1 MPAKPAR
8 RRNSRTR
15 VSRIMNIK
23 LRLIPFL
30 SAMLAIAAPAS
41 AERTLAKV
49 EVFPDSVALL
59 HARDRQS
66 LVVQATYSDGVTR
79 DITAEAKYTFA
90 NPALVKLNDGLMTP
104 AADGST
110 ELKIEFEG
118 KALAVPVSV
127 KDAVKERPVSF
138 KNDVMPVF
146 MRTGCNTGSCHGA
159 ARGKDGFRL
168 SLFGFDPD
176 GDHYRITREM
186 AARRVNL
193 ALPEESLMVLK
204 SINTVNHTG
213 GELFRKGDAEYETLV
228 RWLTAGVPID
238 PPDVIKPV
246 SMEILPKQAV
256 LEGEGAT
263 QRMTVRAK
271 YSDGSMRDVTN
282 LCLFLSNNDTSAK
295 IDRNGRV
302 TAGQRGEAFVMA
314 RFATFTV
321 GSQVIV
327 IPKGVPYTW
336 PNVAEN
342 NYVDTLVFNKHRKL
356 RLTPSELCSDE
367 VFIRRASLDIAGVL
381 PTRAECDRFIAD
393 TDAKKRDKL
402 VDELLGRKEFI
413 ELWVMKFSEL
423 LKIRSD
429 GNVRMSYK
437 ATLLYFNW
445 LNEKFSKNVPMN
457 EIVRDLL
464 SASGGTF
471 NNPSTNYYQVEQ
483 DTLKIAENTAQV
495 FMGMRM
501 QCAQCH
507 NHPFDRWTMD
517 DYYSFA
523 AFFSQ
528 IGRKGAEDPGER
540 IIFNSG
546 GGEVAHPVG
555 GRVMVPK
562 FLGAEI
568 ADVAGKDR
576 RKVLAEWLASPK
588 NPYFARNLVNIVWAH
603 FLGRGIIEPVDD
615 VRISNPA
622 ANPELLDE
630 LAKRFTEYNYD
641 FKKLV
646 ADICKSRTY
655 QLSSQPNE
663 TNKLDT
669 KNYTRAGIRRIRAE
683 VLLDTIS
690 QVTETKNK
698 FQGLP
703 LGARAVQIAD
713 GNVNTYFLTTFGR
726 AKRDT
731 VCSCEVIMEPNLSQ
745 ALHLLLGDTVNS
757 RVAQGGVVARLLK
770 EGKTTEQVIED
781 LYLRCFSRKPTAD
794 EKTDLTKQIAA
805 EKNQQEALENL
816 FWALLNAKEFVF
828 NH

>member
-1 MPAKPAR
+1 
-8 RRNSRTR
+8 
-15 VSRIMNIK
+15 MNNLHKI
-23 LRLIPFL
+23 L
-30 SAMLAIAAPAS
+30 SHFGALCALAPHAFAD
-41 AERTLAKV
+41 RTLAKV

-66 LVVQATYSDGVTR
+66 MVVQATYSDGVTR
-79 DITAEAKYTFA
+79 DITTEAKYTFS
-90 NPALVKLNDGLMTP
+90 NPALVKLADGLITP
-104 AADGST
+104 AADGAT
-110 ELKIEFEG
+110 ELKIEFQD
-118 KALAVPVSV
+118 KILTVPVSV
-127 KDAVKERPVSF
+127 KDGVVERPISF

-146 MRTGCNTGSCHGA
+146 MRVGCNTGNCHGA
-159 ARGKDGFRL
+159 ARGRDGFRL

-176 GDHYRITREM
+176 GDHQRITREM

-193 ALPEESLMVLK
+193 ALPEESLIVQK
-204 SINTVNHTG
+204 SINAVNHTG
-213 GELFRKGDAEYETLV
+213 GELFKKGDPEYQALV
-228 RWLTAGVPID
+228 RWLAAGVPND
-238 PPDVIKPV
+238 PPEVIKPV
-246 SMEILPKQAV
+246 SMEILPRQAV
-256 LEGEGAT
+256 LEGEGAA

-282 LCLFLSNNDTSAK
+282 LCLFQSNNDTSAK
-295 IDRNGRV
+295 IDRSGQV

-327 IPKGVPYTW
+327 IPKDVPYAW
-336 PNVAEN
+336 SNVPEN
-342 NYVDTLVFNKHRKL
+342 NYVDGLVFAKHKKL

-367 VFIRRASLDIAGVL
+367 VFMRRVFLDIAGMV
-381 PTRAECDRFIAD
+381 PTREESDRFLAD
-393 TDAKKRDKL
+393 IDAKKRDKL

-413 ELWVMKFSEL
+413 EMWVMKFSEL

-429 GNVRMSYK
+429 GNVKMSYK

-445 LNEKFSKNVPMN
+445 LNEKLSKNVPIN
-457 EIVRDLL
+457 EIVRELL

-471 NNPSTNYYQVEQ
+471 NNPATNYYQVEQ
-483 DTLKIAENTAQV
+483 ETLKIAENTAQV
-495 FMGMRM
+495 FMGTRM

-523 AFFSQ
+523 AFFGQ
-528 IGRKGAEDPGER
+528 IGRKAAEDPGER

-546 GGEVAHPVG
+546 GGEVAHLLG
-555 GRVMVPK
+555 GRAMAPK
-562 FLGAEI
+562 FLGAEVP
-568 ADVAGKDR
+568 DVAGKDR
-576 RKVLAEWLASPK
+576 RAVLADWLASPK

-622 ANPELLDE
+622 VNPELLDE

-669 KNYTRAGIRRIRAE
+669 KNYTHAGIRRIRAE

-745 ALHLLLGDTVNS
+745 ALHLLLGETVTT

-770 EGKTTEQVIED
+770 EGKTPEQIVED
-781 LYLRCFSRKPTAD
+781 LYIRCFTRKPTAG
-794 EKTDLTKQIAA
+794 EKADLLKQIDA
-805 EKNQQEALENL
+805 EPNQQEALDNL

>member
-1 MPAKPAR
+1 MKLHP
-8 RRNSRTR
+8 
-15 VSRIMNIK
+15 RI
-23 LRLIPFL
+23 L
-30 SAMLAIAAPAS
+30 SILFATFAVAAPAS

-66 LVVQATYSDGVTR
+66 MVVQATYSDGVTR
-79 DITAEAKYTFA
+79 DITTEAKFTFA
-90 NPALVKLNDGLMTP
+90 NPALVKLSDGLITP
-104 AADGST
+104 AADGAT
-110 ELKIEFEG
+110 ELKIEFQD
-118 KALAVPVSV
+118 KALTVPVSV
-127 KDAVKERPVSF
+127 KDAVIERVISF

-146 MRTGCNTGSCHGA
+146 MRVGCNTGSCHGA

-168 SLFGFDPD
+168 SLFGYDPD
-176 GDHYRITREM
+176 GDHQRITREM

-204 SINTVNHTG
+204 SINAVNHTG
-213 GELFRKGDAEYETLV
+213 GELFKKGDPEYHTFV
-228 RWLTAGVPID
+228 RWLAAGVPND
-238 PPDVIKPV
+238 PPDVIKPL
-246 SMEILPKQAV
+246 SMEILPRQAV
-256 LEGEGAT
+256 LEGEGAA

-271 YSDGSMRDVTN
+271 YSDGSMRDVTS
-282 LCLFLSNNDTSAK
+282 LCLFQSNNDTSAK
-295 IDRNGRV
+295 IDRAGRV

-327 IPKGVPYTW
+327 IPKDAPFAWPTVP
-336 PNVAEN
+336 EN
-342 NYVDTLVFNKHRKL
+342 NYVDGLVFNKHKKL
-356 RLTPSELCSDE
+356 RITPSELCSDE
-367 VFIRRASLDIAGVL
+367 VFLRRASLDITGVL
-381 PTRAECDRFIAD
+381 PTPAEFDRFVAD
-393 TDAKKRDKL
+393 ADPKKRDKL

-445 LNEKFSKNVPMN
+445 LNEKLSKNVPMN

-464 SASGGTF
+464 SASGGSF

-483 DTLKIAENTAQV
+483 ETLKISENTAQV

-540 IIFNSG
+540 IVFNSG
-546 GGEVAHPVG
+546 GGEVTHPVG
-555 GRVMVPK
+555 GRAMPPK
-562 FLGAEI
+562 FLGAEVP
-568 ADVAGKDR
+568 DVAGKDR
-576 RKVLAEWLASPK
+576 RKVLGEWLASPQ
-588 NPYFARNLVNIVWAH
+588 NPFFARNLVNIVWAH

-641 FKKLV
+641 FKKIV

-663 TNKLDT
+663 SNKLDT

-690 QVTETKNK
+690 QVTDTKNK

-726 AKRDT
+726 AKRET

-745 ALHLLLGDTVNS
+745 ALHLMLGDTVNG
-757 RVAQGGVVARLLK
+757 RIGQGGVVAKHLK
-770 EGKTTEQVIED
+770 DGKTPEQILED
-781 LYLRCFSRKPTAD
+781 LYVRCFSRKPTAV
-794 EKTDLTKQIAA
+794 ERADLLKQIEA
-805 EKNQQEALENL
+805 EPNKQEAFDNL

>member
-1 MPAKPAR
+1 M
-8 RRNSRTR
+8 NIH
-15 VSRIMNIK
+15 SRIFS
-23 LRLIPFL
+23 LF
-30 SAMLAIAAPAS
+30 IATIAVASPAF
-41 AERTLAKV
+41 ADRTLAKV

-66 LVVQATYSDGVTR
+66 MVVQATFSDGVTR
-79 DITAEAKYTFA
+79 DITTEAKYTFA
-90 NPALVKLNDGLMTP
+90 NPALVKMADGLITP
-104 AADGST
+104 AADGAT
-110 ELKIEFEG
+110 ELKIEFQD
-118 KALAVPVSV
+118 KALTVPVSV
-127 KDAVKERPVSF
+127 KDAVVERPISF

-146 MRTGCNTGSCHGA
+146 MRTGCNTGNCHGA

-176 GDHYRITREM
+176 GDHQRITREM

-193 ALPEESLMVLK
+193 ALPEESLMVQK
-204 SINTVNHTG
+204 SINAVNHTG
-213 GELFRKGDAEYETLV
+213 GELFKKGDPEYETLV
-228 RWLTAGVPID
+228 RWLTAGVPSD
-238 PPDVIKPV
+238 PPEVIKPI
-246 SMEILPKQAV
+246 SMEILPRQAV
-256 LEGEGAT
+256 LEGEGSA

-295 IDRNGRV
+295 IDRGGRV

-327 IPKGVPYTW
+327 IPKDVPYTW
-336 PNVAEN
+336 PNVAES
-342 NYVDTLVFNKHRKL
+342 NYVDGLVFAKHKKL

-367 VFIRRASLDIAGVL
+367 VFMRRVFLDIAGVV
-381 PTRAECDRFIAD
+381 PTREESDRFLAD
-393 TDAKKRDKL
+393 ANAKKRDKL

-413 ELWVMKFSEL
+413 EMWVMKFSEL

-429 GNVRMSYK
+429 GNVKMSYK

-445 LNEKFSKNVPMN
+445 LNEKLSKNVPMN

-464 SASGGTF
+464 SASGGSF

-483 DTLKIAENTAQV
+483 ETLKIAENTAQV

-528 IGRKGAEDPGER
+528 IGRKSAEDPGER

-546 GGEVAHPVG
+546 GGEVAHLLG
-555 GRVMVPK
+555 GRAMQPK
-562 FLGAEI
+562 FLGAEVP
-568 ADVAGKDR
+568 DVAGKDR
-576 RKVLAEWLASPK
+576 RAVLAEWLASPK
-588 NPYFARNLVNIVWAH
+588 NPYFARNLVNLVWAH

-622 ANPELLDE
+622 VNPELLDE

-663 TNKLDT
+663 SNKLDT

-690 QVTETKNK
+690 QVTDTKNK

-757 RVAQGGVVARLLK
+757 RVTQGGVVAKQLK
-770 EGKTTEQVIED
+770 EGRTPEQVVDD
-781 LYLRCFSRKPTAD
+781 LYIRCFSRKPTGEEKAD
-794 EKTDLTKQIAA
+794 IQKQIEA
-805 EKNQQEALENL
+805 EPNKQEALDNL